1 MRPEEDR
8 PSVPGAI
15 ALSIAAV
22 LVTSFALV
30 VLATWRP
37 DNVPSSVI
45 LDVIFVFLAWW
56 VDSRA
61 VRTWRRLTAPDST

>member
-8 PSVPGAI
+8 PSVAGAI
-15 ALSIAAV
+15 ALSTAAV
-22 LVTSFALV
+22 LVTLLALV